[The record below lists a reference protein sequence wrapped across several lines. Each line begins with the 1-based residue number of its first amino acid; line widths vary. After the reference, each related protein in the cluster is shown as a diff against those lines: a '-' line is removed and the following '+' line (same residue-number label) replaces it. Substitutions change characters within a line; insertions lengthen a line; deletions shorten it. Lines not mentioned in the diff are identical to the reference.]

1 MGITAAELA
10 ATSSK
15 NSSSSLFFLLLIA
28 LVFVGFYFLMIKP
41 QRRRQQQAMQQ
52 QNTVSPGARVRTTAG
67 MYATVIAVDGDDVV
81 LEVAP
86 GVEVRYMRRAI
97 MEVISPGD
105 EPLVEED
112 AVDSEYSDE
121 HDESGEATRDEAS
134 FDEQG
139 RDEELDDRA
148 SANGTKA
155 KSETDTF

>member
-10 ATSSK
+10 ATSTK
-15 NSSSSLFFLLLIA
+15 NSSSSLFFLLIIA

-67 MYATVIAVDGDDVV
+67 MYATVTAVDGDDVV

-86 GVEVRYMRRAI
+86 GVEVRYMKRAI

-105 EPLVEED
+105 EPVVEED

-121 HDESGEATRDEAS
+121 HNEPEEDV
-134 FDEQG
+134 

-155 KSETDTF
+155 ASESDTR